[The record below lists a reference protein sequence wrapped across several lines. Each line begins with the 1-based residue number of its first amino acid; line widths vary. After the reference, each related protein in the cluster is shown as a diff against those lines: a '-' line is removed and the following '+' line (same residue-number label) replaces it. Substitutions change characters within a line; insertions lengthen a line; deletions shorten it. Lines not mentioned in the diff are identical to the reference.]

1 MKKIMKALSLAV
13 MLALLVPGLLN
24 AQSGKTNFSGTWAF
38 NAEKS
43 NLGDGGQGGG
53 RGFGGGDMKVTQE
66 GNNLSVATTRP
77 GRDGGDPVT
86 TTMKYTLDGKES
98 VNTSQRGESKSTATW
113 GSDGK
118 SLTIKTAQ
126 TFGDRTMNST
136 QVWTL
141 NGANLQI
148 DRTMTTQ
155 NGDMK
160 TTMVYDKK

>member
-24 AQSGKTNFSGTWAF
+24 AQSRKTNFSGTWAF

-66 GNNLSVATTRP
+66 GNNLTVATTRP
-77 GRDGGDPVT
+77 GRDGGDPIT

-98 VNTSQRGESKSTATW
+98 VNTSQRGESKSTAAWTP
-113 GSDGK
+113 DGK
-118 SLTIKTAQ
+118 SITIKTAQ
-126 TFGDRTMNST
+126 TFGD
-136 QVWTL
+136 
-141 NGANLQI
+141 
-148 DRTMTTQ
+148 
-155 NGDMK
+155 
-160 TTMVYDKK
+160 